1 MTTSAQEEQKLRK
14 SLAGSTTTQT
24 YHSRAAADIAL
35 ENQGGRFA
43 KGAEVTGSKPAVVY
57 PRQPEGSPWAGD
69 LVPPEGP
76 LGYSVQDDIEP
87 NGTPQEV
94 ESSLLAASS
103 ALSPGDAAEE
113 ATEGHTSGRPAPSAL
128 LPLAAE
134 GVPSL
139 LRRARR
145 L

>member
-1 MTTSAQEEQKLRK
+1 MTTSHQEEQRQRREL
-14 SLAGSTTTQT
+14 LGSTTGMTF
-24 YHSRAAADIAL
+24 HSRAAVELAL
-35 ENQGGRFA
+35 EAQGRHTQ
-43 KGAEVTGSKPAVVY
+43 GAEVTGSKPGMVY

-113 ATEGHTSGRPAPSAL
+113 ATEGHTSGRPTPSAL

-134 GVPSL
+134 GANFI
-139 LRRARR
+139 RGRR